1 MTTGINFFSKF
12 TAPYLKNN
20 CIMIYVLLAWLLPFI
35 IILITLYIVEDETA
49 TVRDALHLIGMGLVP
64 FFNWFLIYQ
73 IVVDFIENNDKIQ
86 EFLNR
91 KLK

>member
-1 MTTGINFFSKF
+1 
-12 TAPYLKNN
+12 
-20 CIMIYVLLAWLLPFI
+20 MIYVLLAWLLPFI

-49 TVRDALHLIGMGLVP
+49 TVRDALLLIGIGLVP

-73 IVVDFIENNDKIQ
+73 IVVDFVENNDKIQ